1 MYKHG
6 GYRCWLHTGQ
16 ANPPPLTLSMRKPPA
31 FSAIRRC
38 SEGGRAD
45 GSLEGGLK
53 RIFGVDGGAEG
64 SLRVWKQSGCNTISV
79 YGSV

>member
-1 MYKHG
+1 MEGWG
-6 GYRCWLHTGQ
+6 GLRVSLDAG
-16 ANPPPLTLSMRKPPA
+16 ALPSMPPA

-38 SEGGRAD
+38 SEGGPTD
-45 GSLEGGLK
+45 GGLGEGSGGLK

-64 SLRVWKQSGCNTISV
+64 SLCVWKQSGCNTISV